1 MSAMYLGH
9 RQSEDLD
16 LFTTET
22 SMDIPLVWDNLTA
35 SLIRKGWGI
44 TSGFARSENFAS
56 GIFCKNDRV
65 TKVDLVYDVF
75 FIQGERHKMQMD
87 NSMVSVDFFHNI
99 VPGKLSALISRG
111 SKKDILDINAVF
123 SFVQTNYTKEEVD
136 AFLDF
141 VFTETIRRDSNA
153 DDHCYLREIFTNLE
167 EKYQSIF
174 NRDIASWMLEYVNTY
189 LQDRVIQKIEQ
200 PQNPS
205 DAKSLLNYFP
215 KSRSILDSRNPN
227 DDSRS

>member
-1 MSAMYLGH
+1 
-9 RQSEDLD
+9 
-16 LFTTET
+16 
-22 SMDIPLVWDNLTA
+22 
-35 SLIRKGWGI
+35 
-44 TSGFARSENFAS
+44 
-56 GIFCKNDRV
+56 
-65 TKVDLVYDVF
+65 
-75 FIQGERHKMQMD
+75 MD

-123 SFVQTNYTKEEVD
+123 SFIQTNYTKEEVD

-174 NRDIASWMLEYVNTY
+174 NRDIASWMLEYVNAY

-215 KSRSILDSRNPN
+215 KSRSILDSRNTN
-227 DDSRS
+227 NDSRS